1 MKDKQKDVMI
11 YSFTCP
17 TPCNREIMVEAN
29 NSIDAIDKI
38 IMAGA
43 MSCRNSRDR
52 CTCEKAHLGLPPIP
66 VEQLKKIVS
75 LYTREECAV

>member
-17 TPCNREIMVEAN
+17 TPCSREIMVEAN

-52 CTCEKAHLGLPPIP
+52 YL
-66 VEQLKKIVS
+66 
-75 LYTREECAV
+75 